1 MILNEEILKLAE
13 TCEFDYHKKWRHKGG
28 KSDNQMHW
36 ECWEEQLIAFTQKIY
51 QMGYDDGCY
60 ETSYST
66 GYTGLFG
73 EPQ

>member
-1 MILNEEILKLAE
+1 MTTEQILELAK
-13 TCEFDYHKKWRHKGG
+13 TCGFDSFTGEKDDGTQTDY
-28 KSDNQMHW
+28 W

-60 ETSYST
+60 ETSYFT

>member
-1 MILNEEILKLAE
+1 MMTNEQILELAK
-13 TCEFDYHKKWRHKGG
+13 TCGYSVNIKT
-28 KSDNQMHW
+28 NQW
-36 ECWEEQLIAFTQKIY
+36 ECWEEQLIAFAQKIY

-60 ETSYST
+60 ETSYFT